1 VTAARFTS
9 RELGVAA
16 AFIGMLLVSLDSYI
30 VRAAEV
36 DGWVVAFWYGVFSS
50 LTMASAL
57 LVTHKLSVTQVVRSG
72 GVPLAASGL
81 LQMVSTTAFV
91 LAIGRTAVSNV
102 VVIVAAAPVLAALMA
117 TVAMKERSSSRI
129 WTAIGLSMVGILI
142 VVSGSLGGGH
152 IRGDLLALLAILA
165 FAANL
170 NIWRRFPH
178 MSRTAAI
185 GLAGAFIAV
194 VAAIPA
200 DILGHPTRAYLM
212 LAVMGIVSGPLGRVL
227 IAVATRHLPA
237 AEVSLFTPVET
248 IAASLWAWL
257 AFSEAPPLATW
268 IGGAVVISAVIYGT
282 LAEAG
287 RTRGRQIE
295 TG

>member
-1 VTAARFTS
+1 
-9 RELGVAA
+9 
-16 AFIGMLLVSLDSYI
+16 MLLVSVDSYI

-57 LVTHKLSVTQVVRSG
+57 AATYRRSAVRVVRRG
-72 GVPLAASGL
+72 GVPLAASGFF
-81 LQMVSTTAFV
+81 QMVSTTAFV
-91 LAIGRTAVSNV
+91 LAIGRTAVSNA
-102 VVIVAAAPVLAALMA
+102 VVIVAAVPVLAALIA
-117 TVAMKERSSSRI
+117 TVVMRERSSARI
-129 WTAIGLSMVGILI
+129 WTAIGLSMAGIMI

-152 IRGDLLALLAILA
+152 ISGDLLALVAIIA

-170 NIWRRFPH
+170 NLWRRFPD

-194 VAAIPA
+194 AAAIPA
-200 DILGHPTRAYLM
+200 DILGHPTRAYAM

-227 IAVATRHLPA
+227 VAAATRHLPA

-257 AFSEAPPLATW
+257 AFREAPPLATW
-268 IGGAVVISAVIYGT
+268 IGGVVVIAAVFYGT
-282 LAEAG
+282 LAESQ
-287 RTRGRQIE
+287 THPTI
-295 TG
+295 